1 MADEEDEE
9 MSESEEIA
17 FGLISTAGTARSLY
31 MNAMKAARAGNF
43 DEADDLM
50 KQAEEPSLEA
60 HNTQT
65 KLLVSE
71 AQGHHIPVDVLLVHS
86 QDHLMDSIAVGDLAV
101 EIIALYKKLAELEA
115 KVNA

>member
-1 MADEEDEE
+1 

-31 MNAMKAARAGNF
+31 MNAMKAAREGQF

-101 EIIALYKKLAELEA
+101 EIIALYKKIAELEA